1 MANIGITIAPW
12 MLFFQQSFVVDKG
25 MTEKDIL
32 FGKLDTASGALF
44 TVLVAAFGIILTG
57 TLLYKPWRADI
68 ESAAAASAVVVHNP
82 FVGSYI
88 RAQPDEMVETI
99 QNEYLKIAKGK
110 DEIMYIHVVDK
121 DNKLLG
127 IIDVKEILQADDE
140 ALLKGYHE

>member
-68 ESAAAASAVVVHNP
+68 ESACCCVCSR
-82 FVGSYI
+82 GSQSLRWLVYK
-88 RAQPDEMVETI
+88 RST
-99 QNEYLKIAKGK
+99 
-110 DEIMYIHVVDK
+110 
-121 DNKLLG
+121 
-127 IIDVKEILQADDE
+127 
-140 ALLKGYHE
+140 